1 VEYIQ
6 KSIPDEVRT
15 FIRLYLLQLDAEKHN
30 TEQHKMMTDGT
41 EPSRW
46 GAYEKL
52 DINNLI
58 ISDCDLSYLQYW
70 PFFENFT
77 NA

>member
-6 KSIPDEVRT
+6 KSILDEVLV
-15 FIRLYLLQLDAEKHN
+15 FIKLYLLHLDAEKHN
-30 TEQHKMMTDGT
+30 TEQRKMMTDGT

-52 DINNLI
+52 DVNNFI
-58 ISDCDLSYLQYW
+58 MSDCDLSYLQCW

-77 NA
+77 NE